1 MVYGNA
7 MHRMVFMVALGALLV
22 GRAAVAE
29 SEIQYSD
36 VPQKSTPRKL
46 QEAWL
51 RFHES
56 DLCQEVDVAFV
67 FSGGRMQ
74 VWSRIENDRSWSKLQ
89 DLFELLRNQNL
100 AELYINRLQ
109 KEMDSGDD
117 GNPPP
122 SLWQNHEL
130 RANLGARAV
139 PFHEFDEDEIISKLN
154 PIDRLLKQR
163 LLIYAEQT
171 LGRNRRVERYA
182 LDIFALARTVD
193 NADLPPDIRSKAA
206 AICLRHAK
214 SLERNI
220 GKLASDLQQ
229 ATPRPEKGE
238 KESLF
243 PDAQEAVKRNLA
255 DEAERIYRR
264 AQDVAARVHRFF
276 YPEYYTVELDELRE
290 PSLFQSFRVL
300 REMAL
305 EFQGMLSK
313 SGRKKPAM
321 TAD

>member
-1 MVYGNA
+1 MWPEPK
-7 MHRMVFMVALGALLV
+7 GA
-22 GRAAVAE
+22 
-29 SEIQYSD
+29 
-36 VPQKSTPRKL
+36 P
-46 QEAWL
+46 
-51 RFHES
+51 
-56 DLCQEVDVAFV
+56 
-67 FSGGRMQ
+67 
-74 VWSRIENDRSWSKLQ
+74 
-89 DLFELLRNQNL
+89 LLR
-100 AELYINRLQ
+100 AP
-109 KEMDSGDD
+109 G
-117 GNPPP
+117 
-122 SLWQNHEL
+122 
-130 RANLGARAV
+130 
-139 PFHEFDEDEIISKLN
+139 
-154 PIDRLLKQR
+154 
-163 LLIYAEQT
+163 
-171 LGRNRRVERYA
+171 
-182 LDIFALARTVD
+182 
-193 NADLPPDIRSKAA
+193 RSKAA

-229 ATPRPEKGE
+229 AIPRPEKGE